1 MSDKCTIGA
10 VVNST
15 LYVAFSAYCERNN
28 TTMSEVLR
36 DFATYC
42 AVADMPTYSL
52 PESSGGLVKNQKVI
66 DYFKTKTW
74 NK

>member
-1 MSDKCTIGA
+1 MRNNNAIWSSLNDATHA
-10 VVNST
+10 
-15 LYVAFSAYCERNN
+15 AFIAYCERNN

-42 AVADMPTYSL
+42 AVSDMPTYSL
-52 PESSGGLVKNQKVI
+52 PESSGGLVKNQQVI